1 MKLKKPFVA
10 NGKPIETIEHL
21 RELLLTRAKS
31 HTHNKDH
38 FNGWLACASESL
50 LFFGIITDTEDRLLR
65 KDLEEFRD
73 RQDLV

>member
-1 MKLKKPFVA
+1 MKLKQPFVA
-10 NGKPIETIEHL
+10 NGKPIETFERL

-31 HTHNKDH
+31 HTPNKDH
-38 FNGWLACASESL
+38 FNGWLAGALESL

-73 RQDLV
+73 QQGLA